1 MAHVTEVGGLKLSRL
16 GPTCIRIE
24 GTRTIYTDPTGI
36 TGSLPDADLIL
47 CTHYS
52 DPELP
57 DHDLQTLID
66 SSTCVL
72 RPLAVPTPSPNG
84 NNTFLTPGDT
94 WNLDKLHVQAI
105 PAYNPQ
111 KEESP
116 TSTRLGYHLKLDGQS
131 IYYGGATAC
140 IPEMFRI
147 QCTIAFLPISGPGC
161 MDPQEA
167 AEATG
172 RLRPRYA
179 IPLHYGATGP
189 TQEMAKEFANLI
201 RCKAV
206 LL

>member
-1 MAHVTEVGGLKLSRL
+1 MAHVAEVGGLKLSRL

-24 GTRTIYTDPTGI
+24 GTRTIYTDPTGV
-36 TGSLPDADLIL
+36 TGSLSDADIIL
-47 CTHYS
+47 CTHKS

-57 DHDLQTLID
+57 DHDFQNLID

-72 RPLAVPTPSPNG
+72 RPLAVPGPSTDGDSPC
-84 NNTFLTPGDT
+84 LTPGDT
-94 WNLDKLHVQAI
+94 WDLDELHVQAI

-111 KEESP
+111 KDESP
-116 TSTRLGYHLKLDGQS
+116 PSTRLGYHLKLNGQS

-147 QCTIAFLPISGPGC
+147 KCTIAFLPISGPGC

-179 IPLHYGATGP
+179 IPLHYDATSRS
-189 TQEMAKEFANLI
+189 QEMAEEFANLI